1 MLVWDQTVWLGVS
14 KIDRPILSS
23 FMVHGSQTGLN
34 LQLGYFCNLTE
45 CSWCGWSMLND
56 IPVPKTNILTRIPGI
71 LSVNVCSGHK
81 KWAKRFKIS
90 RFQVL
95 WEPQMIDYANFIL
108 RIKTMPN
115 KLLTSFRFWI
125 IFYHCVTQ
133 IKCHFLIARN
143 HFLDARL
150 GWGHSRVIKKVI
162 WWRKI
167 ELNPWLMGPIKI

>member
-1 MLVWDQTVWLGVS
+1 MCPSW
-14 KIDRPILSS
+14 PI
-23 FMVHGSQTGLN
+23 HGPRIPGSNWIEPPAGL
-34 LQLGYFCNLTE
+34 YFCNLTE

-133 IKCHFLIARN
+133 IKCHFLIGRN
-143 HFLDARL
+143 YFLDARL

>member
-1 MLVWDQTVWLGVS
+1 MLKFWSVS
-14 KIDRPILSS
+14 WPGSECLCLPIDRLSQ
-23 FMVHGSQTGLN
+23 FIVHGYLTPTGLN

-45 CSWCGWSMLND
+45 CFWCGWSMLND

-108 RIKTMPN
+108 RIKTMPKIN
-115 KLLTSFRFWI
+115 YWQF
-125 IFYHCVTQ
+125 Q
-133 IKCHFLIARN
+133 ILN
-143 HFLDARL
+143 HFLSL
-150 GWGHSRVIKKVI
+150 CHSNK
-162 WWRKI
+162 
-167 ELNPWLMGPIKI
+167 EPF